1 MASSAQYIAYQFGSF
16 ALDLERGALL
26 AANGKEMPL
35 RPKSFALLQ
44 LLVENAGR
52 LLSQEAIM
60 EALWPNIFVT
70 ENNVSQCIHDVRGAL
85 GSEAYQTLRTVPRRG
100 YRFASDVIAV
110 PARGAGLRE
119 IRPRPSATAFIDVE
133 IGAERIDLDHT
144 GQMDP
149 KS

>member
-1 MASSAQYIAYQFGSF
+1 
-16 ALDLERGALL
+16 
-26 AANGKEMPL
+26 
-35 RPKSFALLQ
+35 
-44 LLVENAGR
+44 
-52 LLSQEAIM
+52 M